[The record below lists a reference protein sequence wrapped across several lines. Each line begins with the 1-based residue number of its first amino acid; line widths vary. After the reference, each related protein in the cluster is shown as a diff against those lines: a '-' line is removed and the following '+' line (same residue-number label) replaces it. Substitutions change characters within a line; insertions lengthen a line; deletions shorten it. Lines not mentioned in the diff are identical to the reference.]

1 MSSDFVDE
9 KDVTKEFQDVIKD
22 SENHDSNKKLSN
34 ATRLQHLPFL
44 CKTQDRRLWILRIML
59 YKQ

>member
-44 CKTQDRRLWILRIML
+44 CKTQDRRL
-59 YKQ
+59 